1 MGVWGM
7 WVRRGGCTGLGG
19 QRHSHTGPLRDRQR
33 AASAA
38 LCDLWI
44 FIGPCVAECCSY
56 QKKSPQCGSISSEHV
71 RACVCYEVKL
81 YASPVTADGLVIIA
95 TACKMAVAI
104 II

>member
-1 MGVWGM
+1 M
-7 WVRRGGCTGLGG
+7 WVRRGGSTGLGG

-38 LCDLWI
+38 LCGFSLVRVSLSVVPISPNNLDVVLS
-44 FIGPCVAECCSY
+44 PLSVCVRVCA
-56 QKKSPQCGSISSEHV
+56 
-71 RACVCYEVKL
+71 CYEVKL